1 MRTILYETDRLKIE
15 HEFENTWLVD
25 KMTGKVLLEDD
36 FYGEPDVALIDKNN
50 KWAIVAKLHLSIWTD
65 TGRTTSIQT
74 KEFRW
79 IHSLRVKTERIVE
92 VLTDPYSEIS
102 AIWEFDIETFEIRK
116 IRDFKKYQGEKYI
129 EDIIW

>member
-1 MRTILYETDRLKIE
+1 MRNILYETDKLKIE
-15 HEFENTWLVD
+15 HEFENTRLVD

-50 KWAIVAKLHLSIWTD
+50 KCAIVANLHLSIWTD
-65 TGRTTSIQT
+65 TGRTASIQT

-92 VLTDPYSEIS
+92 VLTDPWSEIS
-102 AIWEFDIETFEIRK
+102 AIWELDIETFDTNK
-116 IRDFKKYQGEKYI
+116 IKNFTDYHLKEHI
-129 EDIIW
+129 ENIIW

>member
-1 MRTILYETDRLKIE
+1 MRNILYETDRLKIE

-50 KWAIVAKLHLSIWTD
+50 KWAIVANLHLSIWTD

-74 KEFRW
+74 KEFRS

-92 VLTDPYSEIS
+92 VLTDPWSEIS
-102 AIWEFDIETFEIRK
+102 AIWELDIETFDINK
-116 IRDFKKYQGEKYI
+116 IKNFTDYHLKEHT
-129 EDIIW
+129 ENIIW